1 MSLAHL
7 NGIKVSENE
16 IFFMY
21 LRYDTIMMIQTK
33 KNVVKKLTET
43 RNTLKNNSVVVAT
56 NISEMVK
63 AIQSTEKENETS
75 RRDELVK

>member
-21 LRYDTIMMIQTK
+21 LRYDTIMMIQTN

-63 AIQSTEKENETS
+63 AIQSTEKENETP
-75 RRDELVK
+75 RRHELVK